1 MTKTQ
6 LVEKLAESAD
16 LSKQQANVVL
26 EALVEI
32 VVSAVKTGDP
42 VKIPGLGTFKK
53 RETKARTGRNPQ
65 TGEEIQI
72 PARTKAAVTVAKSF
86 KEAVLGGS

>member
-1 MTKTQ
+1 MTKSQ
-6 LVEKLAESAD
+6 LVEKLAEAAD
-16 LSKQQANVVL
+16 LNKQQANQVL
-26 EALVEI
+26 ESLVDI
-32 VVSAVKTGDP
+32 VVASVKAGDP

-72 PARTKAAVTVAKSF
+72 PARTKAAFTVAKSF
-86 KEAVLGGS
+86 KEAVLG